1 MSTRPYL
8 LQTLGC
14 APRWRP
20 RFSRTRSTLTTCTR
34 RSTAPAYRDDEEAGA
49 SVEAE
54 LVGMLRAELE
64 SKGLEIEN
72 LTRENGELKTKL
84 E

>member
-1 MSTRPYL
+1 M
-8 LQTLGC
+8 
-14 APRWRP
+14 
-20 RFSRTRSTLTTCTR
+20 
-34 RSTAPAYRDDEEAGA
+34 
-49 SVEAE
+49 EAE